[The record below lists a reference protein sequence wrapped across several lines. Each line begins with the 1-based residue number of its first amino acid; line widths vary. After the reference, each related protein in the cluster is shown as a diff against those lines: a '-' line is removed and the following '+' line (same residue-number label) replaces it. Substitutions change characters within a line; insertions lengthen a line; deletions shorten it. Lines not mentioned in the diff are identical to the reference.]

1 MPFLT
6 VCAVPEP
13 PWPNLRPQ
21 FSGLVVFELR
31 AVNTEGTG
39 GQLPFQILADQL
51 GSPIPTGRDDY
62 THHFTTCSHPA
73 DFQTFLR
80 PCQNRQIRDEHLLAI
95 TGFVQS
101 RFGEDTIQDFLIA

>member
-31 AVNTEGTG
+31 AVHTEGTG
-39 GQLPFQILADQL
+39 GQLPFKILADQL

-62 THHFTTCSHPA
+62 THHFTTCTHP
-73 DFQTFLR
+73 
-80 PCQNRQIRDEHLLAI
+80 H
-95 TGFVQS
+95 
-101 RFGEDTIQDFLIA
+101 